1 MDNGSKTEKATPKKR
16 RDERKKGNIF
26 SSKDIGTVLSLAMV
40 FFTIKAMFPII
51 YKKVAGCIYH
61 YINGVYEI
69 QTLSLTI
76 SREILIDAM
85 MNIAVIMVPIFS
97 VSILAAVIGVGAQ
110 TRFLFSKDSL
120 KPKFNRL
127 NPLEGIKKIVSLKSF
142 IEVLKG
148 LIKITIIGYILYMF
162 FRDRAGDLIKTL
174 FLGIEA
180 SVSYVLNSVMSM
192 VYMVCIV
199 FVFIAGFDFLYQ
211 RWDYE
216 RQIRMTKQEVKEEY
230 KQMEGDPKVKGKIKE
245 LQRKMA
251 MSRMMQSVPDA
262 DVIIRN
268 PTHYAV
274 ALKYDIKKDAAPYV
288 VAKGQDELALRIV
301 YVAEQNGVYVIE
313 NRELTRAIYAASSLD
328 QEIPLEYY
336 GAVAEIL
343 ALVYRIREKNL
354 QK

>member
-16 RDERKKGNIF
+16 KDERKKGNIF
-26 SSKDIGTVLSLAMV
+26 SSKDVTTVLSLALV
-40 FFTIKAMFPII
+40 FFTIKAMFPMI
-51 YKKVAGCIYH
+51 YKRIVECIYN
-61 YINGVYEI
+61 YFNGIIEVEN
-69 QTLSLTI
+69 LSLTT
-76 SREILIDAM
+76 SHEILTNCMVTIFM
-85 MNIAVIMVPIFS
+85 IMIPIFM
-97 VSILAAVIGVGAQ
+97 VSILAAVVGTGAQ

-127 NPLEGIKKIVSLKSF
+127 NPLEGMKRIVSLKSF

-148 LIKITIIGYILYMF
+148 LIKIAIIGYILYQF
-162 FRDRAGDLIKTL
+162 FKGRTSDISKTL
-174 FLGIEA
+174 FMGVEA
-180 SVSYVLNSVMSM
+180 SVAYVLDAAMSM

-216 RQIRMTKQEVKEEY
+216 KQIRMTKQEIKEEY

-251 MSRMMQSVPDA
+251 MSRMMQAVPEA

-268 PTHYAV
+268 PTHFAV
-274 ALKYDIKKDAAPYV
+274 ALKYDIEKDSAPYV

-301 YVAEQNGVYVIE
+301 RVAEQAGVYVIE
-313 NRELTRAIYAASSLD
+313 NRELTRAIYAVAPIN

-336 GAVAEIL
+336 SAVAEIL
-343 ALVYRIREKNL
+343 ALVYRVREKKNA
-354 QK
+354 

>member
-26 SSKDIGTVLSLAMV
+26 SSKDITTVLSLAFV
-40 FFTIKAMFPII
+40 FFTLKAMFPMIFKRI
-51 YKKVAGCIYH
+51 AECIH
-61 YINGVYEI
+61 IYINRIAEI
-69 QTLSLTI
+69 NILSVTT
-76 SREILIDAM
+76 SHEILMDSMVTIAM
-85 MNIAVIMVPIFS
+85 IMIPIFS
-97 VSILAAVIGVGAQ
+97 VSILAAVIGTGAQ

-127 NPLEGIKKIVSLKSF
+127 NPLEGIKRIFSLKSF

-148 LIKITIIGYILYMF
+148 LIKIVIIGYILYLF
-162 FRDRAGDLIKTL
+162 FKGRTGDISKTL

-180 SVSYVLNSVMSM
+180 SISYVLSSAMNM

-230 KQMEGDPKVKGKIKE
+230 KQMEGDPQVKGKIKE

-251 MSRMMQSVPDA
+251 MSRMMQAVPEA

-274 ALKYDIKKDAAPYV
+274 ALKYDIEKDAAPYV

-301 YVAEQNGVYVIE
+301 QVAEEAGVYVME
-313 NRELTRAIYAASSLD
+313 NKELTRAIYAVASLNG
-328 QEIPLEYY
+328 EIPLEYY

-343 ALVYRIREKNL
+343 ALVYRIRGKNA
-354 QK
+354 

>member
-16 RDERKKGNIF
+16 KDERKKGNVF
-26 SSKDIGTVLSLAMV
+26 SSKDINTVVSLLFV
-40 FFTIKAMFPII
+40 FYTIKIMFPMIYKRIIGLMHMYLNGISEIKNFTITTGHE
-51 YKKVAGCIYH
+51 VLVNCI
-61 YINGVYEI
+61 V
-69 QTLSLTI
+69 TV
-76 SREILIDAM
+76 
-85 MNIAVIMVPIFS
+85 AVIMVPIFM
-97 VSILAAVIGVGAQ
+97 VSILAAIVGTGVQ

-127 NPLEGIKKIVSLKSF
+127 NPLEGIKRIVSLKSF
-142 IEVLKG
+142 MEVLKG
-148 LIKITIIGYILYMF
+148 LIKISIIGYILYLF
-162 FRDRAGDLIKTL
+162 FKDRTSDIAKTL

-180 SVSYVLNSVMSM
+180 STSYVLNAAMSM

-199 FVFIAGFDFLYQ
+199 FVFIAAFDFLYQ

-216 RQIRMTKQEVKEEY
+216 RQIKMTKQEIKEEY
-230 KQMEGDPKVKGKIKE
+230 KQMEGDPKIKGKIKE

-251 MSRMMQSVPDA
+251 MSRMMQAVPDA

-274 ALKYDIKKDAAPYV
+274 ALKYDIEKDRAPYV

-301 YVAEQNGVYVIE
+301 KVAEENGVYVTE
-313 NRELTRAIYAASSLD
+313 NRELTRAIFAIAPINS
-328 QEIPLEYY
+328 EIPLEYY

-343 ALVYRIREKNL
+343 ALVYRIREKNDVR
-354 QK
+354 

>member
-1 MDNGSKTEKATPKKR
+1 MDNGSKTEKATSKKR

-26 SSKDIGTVLSLAMV
+26 SSKDVTTVLSLGMV
-40 FFTIKAMFPII
+40 FFTVKLMFPII
-51 YKKVAGCIYH
+51 YEKITGCIYY
-61 YINGVYEI
+61 YINGIYEI
-69 QTLSLTI
+69 ETLSLTG
-76 SREILIDAM
+76 SREILKDSM
-85 MNIAVIMVPIFS
+85 GNIAVIMTPIFA
-97 VSILAAVIGVGAQ
+97 VSILAGVVGTGMQ
-110 TRFLFSKDSL
+110 TRFLFSQDSL

-127 NPLEGIKKIVSLKSF
+127 NPLEGIKKILSLKSL

-148 LIKITIIGYILYMF
+148 LIKISIIGYILYVF
-162 FRDRAGDLIKTL
+162 FKKRAVEMVQTL
-174 FLGIEA
+174 FWGIEG
-180 SVSYVLNSVMSM
+180 SVSYVLNATMSM

-199 FVFIAGFDFLYQ
+199 FIFIAGLDFLYQ

-251 MSRMMQSVPDA
+251 MSRMMQAVPDA

-274 ALKYDIKKDAAPYV
+274 ALKYDIEKDAAPYV

-301 YVAEQNGVYVIE
+301 RIAEDAGVFVME
-313 NRELTRAIYAASSLD
+313 NKELTRAIYAASSLD

-343 ALVYRIREKNL
+343 ALVYKIRGENV
-354 QK
+354 